1 MRTVTELPELDGVL
15 SRDRLIE
22 LGVTER
28 RLRTA
33 VGRSEILR
41 LSQGQYVSGREWD
54 SLDPWGRLRFRTRAF
69 AASSSSSY
77 IVSGWSALALHGV
90 PDVVSPA
97 PTPSLIRRKWG
108 TSGSDRTTYG
118 YVRNCVPPEDAITQV
133 DGLSVLEK
141 GFAMADLVRSTGR
154 LTSLI
159 LADAIAADPCAAEGM
174 ARSLTTLRT
183 WPRFPRSEWLVRVVD
198 PLSESPLESAGRFR
212 ALQAGLPIP
221 ISNAWLGPGYPE
233 RRVDLWWERH
243 ALVGEADGAIKFLAD
258 PARVV
263 ALQHARQSSLEQ
275 LGVRFVRYDWFGAFR
290 QSEQLASRFDAALQA
305 PRPPLSRSLRWWPC
319 QEGWAIRRGEVS
331 LEDCPGRTPAP
342 ASVRNIFE

>member
-1 MRTVTELPELDGVL
+1 MRTTTELPELRGVL
-15 SRDRLIE
+15 SRSRLIE

-33 VGRSEILR
+33 VDRAEILR
-41 LSQGQYVSGREWD
+41 LSEGRYVSGDEWD
-54 SLDPWGRLRFRTRAF
+54 SLDAWGRLLARTRAF
-69 AASSSSSY
+69 AASSSSAF

-90 PDVVSPA
+90 PDVVAPA

-118 YVRNCVPPEDAITQV
+118 YIRNCVPPDEAITEV
-133 DGLSVLEK
+133 DGLLVLEK

-154 LTSLI
+154 PTSLI
-159 LADAIAADPCAAEGM
+159 LADAVAADSLAAEGM
-174 ARSLTTLRT
+174 ARSLVTLRR
-183 WPRFPRSEWLVRVVD
+183 WPRFPRSEWLVRHTD

-212 ALQAGLPIP
+212 ALQAGLPAP

-233 RRVDLWWERH
+233 RRVDLWWEQY
-243 ALVGEADGAIKFLAD
+243 ALAGEADGAVKFLVD
-258 PARVV
+258 PARAV
-263 ALQHARQSSLEQ
+263 ALQHARQSSLEG

-290 QSEQLASRFDAALQA
+290 QSEVLASRFSAALEA

-319 QEGWAIRRGEVS
+319 QEGWAIRRGDVTVD
-331 LEDCPGRTPAP
+331 DCPGRVVAT
-342 ASVRNIFE
+342 SSDRTILR